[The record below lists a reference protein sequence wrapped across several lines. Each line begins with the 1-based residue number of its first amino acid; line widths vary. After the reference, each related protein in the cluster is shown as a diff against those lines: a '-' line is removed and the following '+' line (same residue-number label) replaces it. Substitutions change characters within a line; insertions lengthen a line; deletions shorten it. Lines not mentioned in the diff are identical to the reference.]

1 MNNLYEEMNTFLA
14 DLTTLSVKVHNIH
27 WNLKGDD
34 FYTIH
39 KLMDEFYED
48 LNEKIDAVAE
58 RLIVI
63 GGRPIGS
70 LKKVLAQTTLKELDD
85 HNLNSSE
92 GFNHLIVD
100 YNQLLQ
106 HANRLIKLADEEN
119 DYGTADDF
127 TDFSKDFGKTL
138 WMLNS
143 YIA

>member
-1 MNNLYEEMNTFLA
+1 MNTFLA
-14 DLTTLSVKVHNIH
+14 DLTALSVKVHNIH

-34 FYTIH
+34 FFTIH
-39 KLMDEFYED
+39 KLMDDFYED
-48 LNEKIDAVAE
+48 LNETIDIVAE

-70 LKKVLAQTTLKELDD
+70 LKRVLARTNIKELED
-85 HNLNSSE
+85 HDINSKDA
-92 GFNHLIVD
+92 FTHLIVD

-106 HANRLIKLADEEN
+106 HSNHILGLCDDVK

-127 TDFSKDFGKTL
+127 TVFVKDIGKRL

-143 YIA
+143 YITTP

>member
-14 DLTTLSVKVHNIH
+14 DLTCLSVKVHNIH

-34 FYTIH
+34 FFTIH
-39 KLMDEFYED
+39 KLMDAFYED
-48 LNEKIDAVAE
+48 LNEKIDVVAE

-70 LKKVLAQTTLKELDD
+70 LKHVLNRTNIKELEDV
-85 HNLNSSE
+85 NLNSRD
-92 GFNHLIVD
+92 GFTHLITD

-106 HANRLIKLADEEN
+106 HANHIIKLAEGED

-127 TDFSKDFGKTL
+127 TEFSKNFGKTL
-138 WMLNS
+138 WMMNS
-143 YIA
+143 YLA